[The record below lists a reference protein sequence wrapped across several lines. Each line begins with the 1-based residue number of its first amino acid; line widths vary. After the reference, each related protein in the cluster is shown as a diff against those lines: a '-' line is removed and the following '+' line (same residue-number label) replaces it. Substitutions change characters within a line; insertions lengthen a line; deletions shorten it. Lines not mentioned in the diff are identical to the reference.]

1 MVKLVFVN
9 GNFCNDSMTLE
20 DEPSLAVKETLDRVI
35 CSLSQEKYEYDLNE
49 VRSKLFTKN
58 KKLSPP

>member
-1 MVKLVFVN
+1 MAISAMTL
-9 GNFCNDSMTLE
+9 MTLE

-35 CSLSQEKYEYDLNE
+35 CSLSQEKYEYDLSE

-58 KKLSPP
+58 KKLPPP